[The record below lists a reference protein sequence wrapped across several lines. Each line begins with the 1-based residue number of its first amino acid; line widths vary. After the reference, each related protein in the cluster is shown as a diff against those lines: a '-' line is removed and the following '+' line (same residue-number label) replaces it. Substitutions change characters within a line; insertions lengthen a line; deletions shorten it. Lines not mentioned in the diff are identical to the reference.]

1 MFRCLL
7 RTLSAV
13 FSKLFQVLFLKCSF
27 LSEGYFHIGRILI
40 IFLIRKFSSSKVLP
54 YRYRTDII
62 ILIAIYSAF
71 IFFLFQEFDA
81 SGREELLNP
90 GIYNLVR
97 SKMIYEKWI
106 SKWNLKQTNAATKI
120 RFWAFKTYKC
130 FRNWKSVMQL
140 KELRSLKYIAQKRT
154 YWRAVSQ
161 GDQKGILGKKRV
173 KVELIKCS
181 FKHTPLNY
189 CLEWEAHQKIT
200 HLEKVTKIPV

>member
-7 RTLSAV
+7 RTLPAV
-13 FSKLFQVLFLKCSF
+13 FSKHFQVLFLKCIF
-27 LSEGYFHIGRILI
+27 LYEGYFHIDRILI
-40 IFLIRKFSSSKVLP
+40 IFLIRKFSCSKVLP

-62 ILIAIYSAF
+62 ILIAIYNAF
-71 IFFLFQEFDA
+71 VLFFLFQEFDA

-161 GDQKGILGKKRV
+161 GDQKGILGKKGLKSNSLNVLLNTSLWIIALNERP
-173 KVELIKCS
+173 IK
-181 FKHTPLNY
+181 K
-189 CLEWEAHQKIT
+189 
-200 HLEKVTKIPV
+200 